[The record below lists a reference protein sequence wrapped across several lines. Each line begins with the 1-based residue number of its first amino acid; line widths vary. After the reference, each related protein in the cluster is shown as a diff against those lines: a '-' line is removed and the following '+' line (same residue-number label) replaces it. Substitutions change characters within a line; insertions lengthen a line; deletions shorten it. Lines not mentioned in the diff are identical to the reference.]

1 MSTQNTP
8 PNPAGKQDAIDIN
21 DFVYAATGARVRRL
35 TMPDGTHWF
44 PAVDVAKDLGYANTR
59 QAITWHVPEG
69 CVSLVDLAQSVYG
82 LDGSRK
88 IAGHGLKKSM
98 QMVNLQGLIRLV
110 NGCTKP
116 ESEPFKN
123 WVTDVV
129 VAIQRHGSYALE
141 KAEVQPTVPDAPTA
155 YAMPKEVADAI
166 VRLEEHNLSMDAQM
180 IAMQREAMELR
191 RESTEMMRKSVEAQR
206 EAAEAQQK
214 IAKTQREALEAQ
226 REAQREAERVQREI
240 AEAIRESTNV
250 QRESFTAGQT
260 AAHVLMQYMSEI
272 PVTINRLAD
281 RMGGIG
287 DSTRHLRDLP
297 APTLVTPASVIAE
310 WRERNLVITADIW
323 AVAVYILPA
332 IIDQGECLYPV
343 NAIASVTGLTE
354 HRVHDALRMLQ
365 KRGCIRQTG
374 VTPDGAPVYVLK

>member
-8 PNPAGKQDAIDIN
+8 PSPAGKQDAIDIN
-21 DFVYAATGARVRRL
+21 DFVFAATGTRVRRL

-59 QAITWHVPEG
+59 QALIWHVPEDWR
-69 CVSLVDLAQSVYG
+69 VTLEELAQSVYG
-82 LDGSRK
+82 SDSSRK

-98 QMVNLQGLIRLV
+98 RMVSLLGLIRLV

-123 WVTDVV
+123 WVTEVV
-129 VAIQRHGSYALE
+129 VSIQRHGSYELE
-141 KAEVQPTVPDAPTA
+141 KAEVQPTAPDAPIA

-166 VRLEEHNLSMDAQM
+166 VRLEEHNLDMDAQM
-180 IAMQREAMELR
+180 LAMQREAQELR
-191 RESTEMMRKSVEAQR
+191 REM
-206 EAAEAQQK
+206 
-214 IAKTQREALEAQ
+214 I
-226 REAQREAERVQREI
+226 
-240 AEAIRESTNV
+240 EAIRESTAV

-260 AAHVLMQYMSEI
+260 AAHALMQYMSEI
-272 PVTINRLAD
+272 PVRIDRLAD
-281 RMGGIG
+281 RFGNPA
-287 DSTRHLRDLP
+287 DSIPRHWRDLP
-297 APTLVTPASVIAE
+297 EPPQVVTPASVIAE
-310 WRERNLVITADIW
+310 WRENNLVVTADIW

-332 IIDQGECLYPV
+332 IIAQGECLYPLST
-343 NAIASVTGLTE
+343 IASNTGLTE

-374 VTPDGAPVYVLK
+374 VTPDGAPVYGLK

>member
-59 QAITWHVPEG
+59 QALGWHVPED
-69 CVSLVDLAQSVYG
+69 CHVSLGDLAGSVYG
-82 LDGSRK
+82 RDGSCK
-88 IAGHGLKKSM
+88 VAGHGLKKSM

-123 WVTDVV
+123 WVTEVV
-129 VAIQRHGSYALE
+129 VSIQRHGSYQLE
-141 KAEVQPTVPDAPTA
+141 KAEVQPTTPDAPTA

-166 VRLEEHNLSMDAQM
+166 VRLEQHNLSMDAQM
-180 IAMQREAMELR
+180 LAMQREAQELR
-191 RESTEMMRKSVEAQR
+191 RESAELMRQSVEAQK
-206 EAAEAQQK
+206 EVAEAQK
-214 IAKTQREALEAQ
+214 EIAKTQREALEAQ

-240 AEAIRESTNV
+240 VEAIRESTAV
-250 QRESFTAGQT
+250 QRESFTAG
-260 AAHVLMQYMSEI
+260 
-272 PVTINRLAD
+272 P
-281 RMGGIG
+281 
-287 DSTRHLRDLP
+287 DSIRRHWRDLP
-297 APTLVTPASVIAE
+297 EPPQVVTPASVIAE
-310 WRERNLVITADIW
+310 WRENNLVVTADIW

-332 IIDQGECLYPV
+332 IIAQGECLYPLST
-343 NAIASVTGLTE
+343 IASNTGLTE

-374 VTPDGAPVYVLK
+374 VTPDGAPVYSLK

>member
-21 DFVYAATGARVRRL
+21 DFVFAATGTRVRRL

-59 QAITWHVPEG
+59 QALIWHVPEDWR
-69 CVSLVDLAQSVYG
+69 VTLEELAQSVYG
-82 LDGSRK
+82 SDSSRK

-98 QMVNLQGLIRLV
+98 RMVSLLGLIRLV

-123 WVTDVV
+123 WVTEVV
-129 VAIQRHGSYALE
+129 VSIQRHGSYELE
-141 KAEVQPTVPDAPTA
+141 KAEVQPTAPEAPTA

-166 VRLEEHNLSMDAQM
+166 VRLEEHNLDMDAQM
-180 IAMQREAMELR
+180 LAMQREAQELR
-191 RESTEMMRKSVEAQR
+191 RESAELMRQSVETQK
-206 EAAEAQQK
+206 EVAEAQK
-214 IAKTQREALEAQ
+214 EIAKTQREALEAQ
-226 REAQREAERVQREI
+226 REAQREAERVQREMI
-240 AEAIRESTNV
+240 EAIRESTAV
-250 QRESFTAGQT
+250 QRESFTAG
-260 AAHVLMQYMSEI
+260 
-272 PVTINRLAD
+272 P
-281 RMGGIG
+281 
-287 DSTRHLRDLP
+287 DSVPRPWRDLP
-297 APTLVTPASVIAE
+297 EPPKPVTPASVIAK
-310 WRERNLVITADIW
+310 WRENNLVVTADIW

-332 IIDQGECLYPV
+332 IIAQGECLYPLST
-343 NAIASVTGLTE
+343 IASNTGLTE
-354 HRVHDALRMLQ
+354 HRVHDALRMLL

>member
-8 PNPAGKQDAIDIN
+8 PTPAGKQDAIDIN
-21 DFVYAATGARVRRL
+21 DFVYGATGARVRRL

-59 QAITWHVPEG
+59 QAITWHIPEG
-69 CVSLVDLAQSVYG
+69 CVSLEDLARSVYG
-82 LDGSRK
+82 LDGSHK

-123 WVTDVV
+123 WVTEVV
-129 VAIQRHGSYALE
+129 VAIQRHGSYELE
-141 KAEVQPTVPDAPTA
+141 KAEVQPSAPDAPTA

-180 IAMQREAMELR
+180 LAMQRETQELR
-191 RESTEMMRKSVEAQR
+191 RESVEMLRKSVEAQR
-206 EAAEAQQK
+206 E
-214 IAKTQREALEAQ
+214 L
-226 REAQREAERVQREI
+226 
-240 AEAIRESTNV
+240 AEAIRESTAV

-260 AAHVLMQYMSEI
+260 TAQALMRS
-272 PVTINRLAD
+272 VNKTAD
-281 RMGGIG
+281 PPR
-287 DSTRHLRDLP
+287 
-297 APTLVTPASVIAE
+297 VTPASLIAE
-310 WRERNLVITADIW
+310 WRERNLVVTADIW
-323 AVAVYILPA
+323 AVAAYILPS
-332 IIDQGECLYPV
+332 IIEHGECLCPLD
-343 NAIASVTGLTE
+343 AIASVTGLTE

-365 KRGCIRQTG
+365 KRGCVRQTG